1 VFRAFFVLYLPSWNR
16 LTLNQPYMEKRQ
28 RKKRTQQDYSLAFK
42 LQVVGEIERG
52 ELNYDQ
58 ADRKYG
64 IQGNTT
70 VSIWMKKYAS
80 LAWKQNP
87 TVTNKKTPEQRIK
100 ELEEL
105 LAREKEKVFVL
116 NTAIDVADQM
126 LEANIRKKYLPELL
140 KKQKSKPKK

>member
-1 VFRAFFVLYLPSWNR
+1 
-16 LTLNQPYMEKRQ
+16 MEKQQ
-28 RKKRTQQDYSLAFK
+28 RKKRTQRDYSVAFK

-70 VSIWMKKYAS
+70 ISTWMKKYGS

-105 LAREKEKVFVL
+105 LAREKEKVLVL
-116 NTAIDVADQM
+116 NTVIDVADEM
-126 LEANIRKKYLPELL
+126 LDANIRKKHLPELL
-140 KKQKSKPKK
+140 KKRKLKPKK

>member
-1 VFRAFFVLYLPSWNR
+1 
-16 LTLNQPYMEKRQ
+16 MERRQ

-140 KKQKSKPKK
+140 KKQKSRPKK

>member
-1 VFRAFFVLYLPSWNR
+1 MDKRD
-16 LTLNQPYMEKRQ
+16 KRQ
-28 RKKRTQQDYSLAFK
+28 RKKRTQKDYSLAFK

-64 IQGNTT
+64 IQGNVT
-70 VSIWMKKYAS
+70 VSKWMKKYGN
-80 LAWKQNP
+80 LAWQQNP
-87 TVTNKKTPEQRIK
+87 TVSNKKTPEQRIK
-100 ELEEL
+100 QLEEL

-140 KKQKSKPKK
+140 RKRASKSK

>member
-1 VFRAFFVLYLPSWNR
+1 MRNH
-16 LTLNQPYMEKRQ
+16 Q
-28 RKKRTQQDYSLAFK
+28 RKKRTRRDYSLAFK

-64 IQGNTT
+64 IQGNVT
-70 VSIWMKKYAS
+70 VSKWMKKYGS

-87 TVTNKKTPEQRIK
+87 TVSNKKTPEQRIR

-105 LAREKEKVFVL
+105 LAREKEKVHVL
-116 NTAIDVADQM
+116 NTAIDIADQT
-126 LEANIRKKYLPELL
+126 LKSNIRKKYLPESL
-140 KKQKSKPKK
+140 KKQKPQP

>member
-1 VFRAFFVLYLPSWNR
+1 MRKHQV
-16 LTLNQPYMEKRQ
+16 
-28 RKKRTQQDYSLAFK
+28 KKRTRRDYSLAFK

-64 IQGNTT
+64 IQGNVT
-70 VSIWMKKYAS
+70 VSKWMKKYGS

-87 TVTNKKTPEQRIK
+87 TVSNKKTPEQRIR

-105 LAREKEKVFVL
+105 LAREKEKVHVL
-116 NTAIDVADQM
+116 NTAIDIADQM
-126 LEANIRKKYLPELL
+126 LKSNIRKKYLPESL
-140 KKQKSKPKK
+140 KKQKSQQ

>member
-1 VFRAFFVLYLPSWNR
+1 
-16 LTLNQPYMEKRQ
+16 MEKRQ
-28 RKKRTQQDYSLAFK
+28 RKKRTSRDYSLAFK

-64 IQGNTT
+64 IQGNVT
-70 VSIWMKKYAS
+70 VSKWMKKYGS
-80 LAWKQNP
+80 LAWNQSP
-87 TVTNKKTPEQRIK
+87 IVSNKKTPEQRIK

-105 LAREKEKVFVL
+105 LAREKEKVIVL

-126 LEANIRKKYLPELL
+126 LDANIRKKYLPELL
-140 KKQKSKPKK
+140 KKRKSKSK